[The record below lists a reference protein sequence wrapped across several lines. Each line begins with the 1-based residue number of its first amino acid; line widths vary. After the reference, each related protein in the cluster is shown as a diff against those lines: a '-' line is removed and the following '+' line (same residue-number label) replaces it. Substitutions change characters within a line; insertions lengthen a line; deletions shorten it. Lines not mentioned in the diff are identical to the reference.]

1 LGAADV
7 PSSGADSQDDVT
19 VRDDDLQTMIQRPT
33 SRREFLRAA
42 GGAAGLA
49 ALSPLLAACTPGGTA
64 GDDADAAE
72 PERIVHVANW
82 PLYLDRERQPDG
94 SFRRPS
100 LELFTEETGIGVN
113 YREVIPDA
121 EEFFRDIQGWLAA
134 GEPTGWDVMVVTN
147 GLTLTKLIELDYL
160 EPLPFDRRPNFAQN
174 ASDLVTDPS
183 YDPGNR
189 YSMAWQSGI
198 TGIAYD
204 RRRTKRRIKS
214 LTDLFDPQFEGK
226 VGMFGDLVDLPNL
239 AILAVGADP
248 ETSTPDDW
256 KDAAKLLRRQRDRGI
271 VRAYYTQNYINALAK
286 GDVAISMAWSGDIFQ
301 ERAAGAE
308 HLEFVVPN
316 DGALLWTDAMCI
328 PKGAK
333 HADEALRFMD
343 FVYRPDVA
351 AMIATWVNYASPV
364 PAAAEIIAD
373 QAAAEPDPDE
383 QAFLQRLSSSPL
395 VFPTPDDAA
404 RLSTYRELR
413 DDDELARWN
422 ELFAEFSGV

>member
-1 LGAADV
+1 M
-7 PSSGADSQDDVT
+7 
-19 VRDDDLQTMIQRPT
+19 RDDDLQTMIQRPT

-82 PLYLDRERQPDG
+82 PLYLDRERRPDG

-134 GEPTGWDVMVVTN
+134 GEPTGWDVMVITN

-160 EPLPFDRRPNFAQN
+160 EPLPFDRRPNFAQH

-189 YSMAWQSGI
+189 FSMAWQSGI

-214 LTDLFDPQFEGK
+214 LADLFDAEFEGK

-271 VRAYYTQNYINALAK
+271 VRAYYTQNYINALVK
-286 GDVAISMAWSGDIFQ
+286 GDVAVAMAWSGDIFQ
-301 ERAAGAE
+301 EKAAGAE
-308 HLEFVVPN
+308 HLEFVVPD

-328 PKGAK
+328 PKNAQ
-333 HADEALRFMD
+333 HADDALRFMD

-351 AMIATWVNYASPV
+351 AMIATWVNYVSPV

-373 QAAAEPDPDE
+373 RATAEPDPDE
-383 QAFLQRLSSSPL
+383 QAFLQGLSSSPL
-395 VFPTPDDAA
+395 VFPEPDDAA

-422 ELFAEFSGV
+422 ELFGEFSGA

>member
-1 LGAADV
+1 MRERDPEA
-7 PSSGADSQDDVT
+7 T
-19 VRDDDLQTMIQRPT
+19 VLRPT

-49 ALSPLLAACTPGGTA
+49 VLAPVLAACTSGDERAPA
-64 GDDADAAE
+64 GR
-72 PERIVHVANW
+72 ERVVHVANW
-82 PLYLDRERQPDG
+82 PLYLDRERRPDG

-134 GEPTGWDVMVVTN
+134 GEPTGWDVMVITN
-147 GLTLTKLIELDYL
+147 GLTLTKLIELDHL
-160 EPLPFDRRPNFAQN
+160 EPLPFDARPNFAQH
-174 ASDLVTDPS
+174 ASELVTDPS

-189 YSMAWQSGI
+189 FSMAWQSGI

-204 RRRTKRRIKS
+204 RRRTKRRIKR
-214 LTDLFDPQFEGK
+214 LADLFDAEFEGR

-239 AILAVGADP
+239 AILAIGADP

-256 KDAAKLLRRQRDRGI
+256 KDAARLLRRQRDRGI
-271 VRAYYTQNYINALAK
+271 VRAYDTQNYINALAK
-286 GDVAISMAWSGDIFQ
+286 GDVAIAMAWSGDIFQ

-308 HLEFVVPN
+308 HLEFVVPD

-328 PKGAK
+328 PRGAE
-333 HADEALRFMD
+333 HVGDALRFMD

-351 AMIATWVNYASPV
+351 AMIATWVNYVSPV

-373 QAAAEPDPDE
+373 RATTEPDPDE
-383 QAFLQRLSSSPL
+383 QAFLQGVSASPL
-395 VFPTPDDAA
+395 VFPSADDAA

-422 ELFAEFSGV
+422 ELFGEFSGA